1 MVARIRLEPDSVEAD
16 LTAGETALIKV
27 VVTNAGSIV
36 DAFDITVRDLD
47 PAWWTLSPARVSLF
61 PQAQSSVILR
71 LHPPAGAVA
80 LAGAYP
86 FQFVATSRDTPDD
99 ATEIQMQ
106 LRIAAMGDLLI
117 DLEPKRV
124 VARQGT
130 YTVAL
135 TNTGN
140 TTREVVLYPSDPDA
154 RLAFTF
160 GPAKTT
166 PYEPPVQPPAGTVI
180 PAASP
185 DAPTMEYGIQVDH
198 MDRVGSRATLLPSSV
213 DTEWT
218 RPGGDAA
225 QGSLSFTMPP
235 ASRIELPLNVQ
246 TKGRIWTG
254 NGAVQLP
261 FEVAATPPGVEW
273 EPNQARKTTG
283 ELIYKPILSWWS
295 GMPIAIRRVLAVA
308 IPLLLL
314 LGIGAALLRKPTP
327 SQGQPG
333 VAGINISATQTAAA
347 NAQLTALANA
357 AASQTA
363 LAQAAAN
370 AAAGNS
376 ATQTALAQQNAA
388 ATQTAQALAAANNGT
403 TGAGGTSGTGGSN
416 TEPAGATFS
425 GPPAINKFD
434 FVSSADGTLRVEWFV
449 ANAITTTLND
459 VLVPMTGTQVVD
471 TANDQ
476 SFTLTATNGKDTVTQ
491 SRGVMLVRPPQI
503 QTFAADQSEVC
514 LGCEVT
520 LTWKVLR
527 AEKLNLDGQPL
538 DSSNGTVKF
547 KPTARKEYV
556 LTVEN
561 ALGKDIRTVA
571 VNINPGI
578 TPTAG
583 P

>member
-1 MVARIRLEPDSVEAD
+1 MVARIRLEADVAEAD
-16 LTAGETALIKV
+16 LAAGETALIKIA
-27 VVTNAGSIV
+27 VTNAGSIV

-47 PAWWTLSPARVSLF
+47 PAWYTLSPARVSLF

-71 LHPPAGAVA
+71 LHPTGGANA

-86 FQFVATSRDTPDD
+86 FQLVATSRDTPDD
-99 ATEIQMQ
+99 STDIPMQ
-106 LRIAAMGDLLI
+106 LRIAAVGDLLLDI
-117 DLEPKRV
+117 EPKRI

-140 TTREVVLYPSDPDA
+140 TARDVVVRPSDPEA

-160 GPAKTT
+160 GAAKAI
-166 PYEPPVQPPAGTVI
+166 PYEPPDVVPPVGSTV
-180 PAASP
+180 PATSP
-185 DAPTMEYGIQVDH
+185 DAPTMQYDVSG
-198 MDRVGSRATLLPSSV
+198 DRMGSRAALLPSSL
-213 DTEWT
+213 DTDWT

-225 QGSLSFTMPP
+225 QGYLSFTMPP
-235 ASRIELPLNVQ
+235 ASRIDLPLNVQ

-261 FEVAATPPGVEW
+261 FEVTATPPGVEW
-273 EPNQARKTTG
+273 EPNEARKTSG
-283 ELIYKPILSWWS
+283 ELVYKPILSWWS
-295 GMPIAIRRVLAVA
+295 GLPIVLRRVLAIG

-314 LGIGAALLRKPTP
+314 LGIGAALLRQPTG
-327 SQGQPG
+327 SQAQPTL
-333 VAGINISATQTAAA
+333 AGINVGATQTAAA

-370 AAAGNS
+370 AAAGNN

-388 ATQTAQALAAANNGT
+388 ATQTALAQAAANNGT
-403 TGAGGTSGTGGSN
+403 GGPGSSGTAGSGS
-416 TEPAGATFS
+416 ASAVSTFS

-434 FVSSADGTLRVEWFV
+434 FVSASDGTLRVEWTV
-449 ANAITTTLND
+449 ANAITTTLNN
-459 VLVPMTGTQVVD
+459 VTVPLTGTQVVD
-471 TANDQ
+471 TATDQ
-476 SFTLTATNGKDTVTQ
+476 SFTLTATNGRDTVTQ
-491 SRGVMLVRPPQI
+491 SRGVMLMRPPQI
-503 QTFAADQSEVC
+503 QTFSADQSEVC
-514 LGCEVT
+514 SGCEVT
-520 LTWKVLR
+520 LTWKALR

-538 DSSNGTVKF
+538 DSSNGTMKF

-561 ALGKDIRTVA
+561 VLGKDIRTVA
-571 VNINPGI
+571 VNVNPNS
-578 TPTAG
+578 TPTAQ